1 MKSSVTVCY
10 SKNLILQSNDLL
22 SKQYLALLVINVMND
37 LKKEEN
43 VYDFYWYFILRV
55 YKTT

>member
-10 SKNLILQSNDLL
+10 SKNLNLQSNDLL

-43 VYDFYWYFILRV
+43 VYGLLLVTYIARV
-55 YKTT
+55 

>member
-10 SKNLILQSNDLL
+10 SKNLNLQSKDLL